1 MLPARIRQQFRKLV
15 VAAEQPVAP
24 RQTLDDDSDDDDSG
38 DTIRIS
44 MEALHTSTKE
54 VKLLRAGNI
63 TGRPVREVLAE
74 MRAESAAEDK
84 AARQESKLH
93 ECSGKLAERISAPFE
108 TAGP

>member
-1 MLPARIRQQFRKLV
+1 MAADKPAK
-15 VAAEQPVAP
+15 P
-24 RQTLDDDSDDDDSG
+24 RQATDDDDDSG

-84 AARQESKLH
+84 AARTRRQ
-93 ECSGKLAERISAPFE
+93 AA
-108 TAGP
+108 